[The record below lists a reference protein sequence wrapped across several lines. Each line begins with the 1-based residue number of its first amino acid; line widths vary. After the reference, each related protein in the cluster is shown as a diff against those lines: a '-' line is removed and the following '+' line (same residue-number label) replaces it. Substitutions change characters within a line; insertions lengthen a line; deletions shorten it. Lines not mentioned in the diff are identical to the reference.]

1 MLVPKLRFKREDGT
15 DYPEWEERETNSI
28 FDTIT
33 DYVAAGS
40 FADIARNVQYQST
53 GFAQLVRT
61 VDLKNNFTSKEEI
74 FVSEAAFRYLWRVNM
89 DKECIILP
97 NVGNCGEVYYVTPS
111 MLPCDNNVLAPNAI
125 LVRSKT
131 ENNSYL
137 AYAMKCKL
145 FQDRLKLIVSPSGQ
159 TKFNKTEFKTV
170 LVSIP
175 YLEEQQKI
183 ADFLSAYD
191 EAISYAKQE
200 LDKWKE
206 LKKGLLQQ
214 MFV

>member
-1 MLVPKLRFKREDGT
+1 
-15 DYPEWEERETNSI
+15 
-28 FDTIT
+28 
-33 DYVAAGS
+33 
-40 FADIARNVQYQST
+40 
-53 GFAQLVRT
+53 
-61 VDLKNNFTSKEEI
+61 
-74 FVSEAAFRYLWRVNM
+74 M

-97 NVGNCGEVYYVTPS
+97 NVGNCGEVYYVAPS

-131 ENNSYL
+131 ESNSYL

-170 LVSIP
+170 LVPIP
-175 YLEEQQKI
+175 CLEEQQKI